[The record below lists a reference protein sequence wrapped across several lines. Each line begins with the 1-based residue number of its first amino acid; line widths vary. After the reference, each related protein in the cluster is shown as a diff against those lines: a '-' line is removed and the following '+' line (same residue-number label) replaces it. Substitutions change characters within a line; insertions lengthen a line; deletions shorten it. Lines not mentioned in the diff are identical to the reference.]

1 MLIFDVFIGILL
13 GVAFCISPSIGLALF
28 LMLIVFRPNVHII
41 RGDRV
46 TAMQQPL
53 MLKMME
59 SKNKVEHYSKE
70 IIGKLGAENIHD
82 HLFVKDSSG
91 EHVRYNFKS
100 QIYYDQKGRIPRW
113 PSENELFLP
122 SGLIYEKE
130 VLKTEEEKK

>member
-1 MLIFDVFIGILL
+1 MR
-13 GVAFCISPSIGLALF
+13 A
-28 LMLIVFRPNVHII
+28 
-41 RGDRV
+41 DRV
-46 TAMQQPL
+46 AAMQQPL

-59 SKNKVEHYSKE
+59 SKNAVEHYSKE

-82 HLFVKDSSG
+82 HLFVKDGSG
-91 EHVRYNFKS
+91 EHIRYNFKS

-130 VLKTEEEKK
+130 VLKSKEEEKK